1 MSTIEHQDLVNELL
15 SYTITD
21 SRISQIKKLI
31 TDIYVSK
38 GGDILDKQYLKW
50 CQSLEN
56 RKVEHKSKT
65 LSPDSQAEIVNIC
78 LILNQL

>member
-1 MSTIEHQDLVNELL
+1 MSTIEPQDLVNELL

-38 GGDILDKQYLKW
+38 GGNILDKKYLKW
-50 CQSLEN
+50 CQALEN
-56 RKVEHKSKT
+56 RKVEHKNKT
-65 LSPDSQAEIVNIC
+65 LSLDSQEDIVSIC